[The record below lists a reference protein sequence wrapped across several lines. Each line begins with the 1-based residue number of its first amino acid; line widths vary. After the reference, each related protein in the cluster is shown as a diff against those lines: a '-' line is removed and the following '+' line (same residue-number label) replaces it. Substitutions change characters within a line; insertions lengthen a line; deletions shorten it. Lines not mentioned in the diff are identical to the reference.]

1 METINN
7 IVNRKAC
14 DNMTIYCFNYSEYQ
28 KRGNVIMIDK
38 IYQEEF
44 AEKVINS
51 PNIVVVDFFADWC
64 GPCKM
69 LSPVLEKLASINPD
83 VDFYKVNI
91 DDNPSLADE
100 FEVRS
105 IPNVVIFKNG
115 QAVDRSIGFVS
126 EQQLQEII
134 SRNR

>member
-1 METINN
+1 
-7 IVNRKAC
+7 
-14 DNMTIYCFNYSEYQ
+14 
-28 KRGNVIMIDK
+28 MIDK

-51 PNIVVVDFFADWC
+51 PNTVVVDFFADWC

-69 LSPVLEKLASINPD
+69 LSPVLEKLDSMNPD
-83 VDFYKVNI
+83 VDFCKVNI
-91 DDNPSLADE
+91 DENPSLADE

-115 QAVDRSIGFVS
+115 QAADRSIGFVS

-134 SRNR
+134 NRNR

>member
-1 METINN
+1 
-7 IVNRKAC
+7 
-14 DNMTIYCFNYSEYQ
+14 
-28 KRGNVIMIDK
+28 MIDK

-51 PNIVVVDFFADWC
+51 PNTVVVDFFADWC

-69 LSPVLEKLASINPD
+69 LSPVLERLDAMNPD

-91 DDNPSLADE
+91 DENPSLASE
-100 FEVRS
+100 FEIMS
-105 IPNVVIFKNG
+105 IPNVVVFKNG
-115 QAVDRSIGFVS
+115 QAVESSIGFVS

>member
-1 METINN
+1 
-7 IVNRKAC
+7 
-14 DNMTIYCFNYSEYQ
+14 
-28 KRGNVIMIDK
+28 MIDK

-51 PNIVVVDFFADWC
+51 PNTVVVDFFADWC

-69 LSPVLEKLASINPD
+69 LSPVLEKLDSMNPD
-83 VDFYKVNI
+83 VVFYKVNI
-91 DDNPSLADE
+91 DENPSLADE

-115 QAVDRSIGFVS
+115 QAADRSIGFVS

-134 SRNR
+134 NRNR

>member
-7 IVNRKAC
+7 IVNRNAC

-51 PNIVVVDFFADWC
+51 PNTVVVDFFADWC

-91 DDNPSLADE
+91 DDNPSLAE
-100 FEVRS
+100 KFEVMS

>member
-51 PNIVVVDFFADWC
+51 PNTVVVDFFADWC

-91 DDNPSLADE
+91 DDNPSLAE
-100 FEVRS
+100 KFEVMS

>member
-1 METINN
+1 
-7 IVNRKAC
+7 
-14 DNMTIYCFNYSEYQ
+14 
-28 KRGNVIMIDK
+28 MIDK

-51 PNIVVVDFFADWC
+51 PNTVVVDFFADWC

-69 LSPVLEKLASINPD
+69 LSPVIEKLDAMNPD

-91 DDNPSLADE
+91 DENPSLAEE
-100 FEVRS
+100 FEVQS
-105 IPNVVIFKNG
+105 IPNIVIFKNG

>member
-1 METINN
+1 
-7 IVNRKAC
+7 
-14 DNMTIYCFNYSEYQ
+14 
-28 KRGNVIMIDK
+28 MIDK

-51 PNIVVVDFFADWC
+51 PNTVVVDFFADWC

-69 LSPVLEKLASINPD
+69 LSPVLERLDAMNPD

-91 DDNPSLADE
+91 DENPSLADE

-115 QAVDRSIGFVS
+115 QAADRSIGFVS

-134 SRNR
+134 NRNR

>member
-1 METINN
+1 
-7 IVNRKAC
+7 
-14 DNMTIYCFNYSEYQ
+14 
-28 KRGNVIMIDK
+28 MIDK

-51 PNIVVVDFFADWC
+51 PNTVVVDFFADWC

-69 LSPVLEKLASINPD
+69 LSPVLEKLDAMNPD

-91 DDNPSLADE
+91 DENPSLADE
-100 FEVRS
+100 FEIRS

-115 QAVDRSIGFVS
+115 QAADRSIGFVS

-134 SRNR
+134 NRNR

>member
-1 METINN
+1 
-7 IVNRKAC
+7 
-14 DNMTIYCFNYSEYQ
+14 
-28 KRGNVIMIDK
+28 MIDK

-44 AEKVINS
+44 AAKVINS
-51 PNIVVVDFFADWC
+51 PNTVVVDFFADWC

-69 LSPVLEKLASINPD
+69 LSPVLEKLDSINHD

-91 DDNPSLADE
+91 DENPSLAEE
-100 FEVRS
+100 FEVMS

-126 EQQLQEII
+126 EQQLQKII

>member
-51 PNIVVVDFFADWC
+51 PNTVVVDFFADWC

-91 DDNPSLADE
+91 DDNPLLAE
-100 FEVRS
+100 KFEVMS

>member
-1 METINN
+1 
-7 IVNRKAC
+7 
-14 DNMTIYCFNYSEYQ
+14 
-28 KRGNVIMIDK
+28 MIDK

-51 PNIVVVDFFADWC
+51 PNTVVVDFFADWC

-69 LSPVLEKLASINPD
+69 LSPVLEKLDSMNPD
-83 VDFYKVNI
+83 IVFYKVNI
-91 DDNPSLADE
+91 DENPSLADE

-115 QAVDRSIGFVS
+115 QAADRSIGFVS

-134 SRNR
+134 NRNR

>member
-1 METINN
+1 
-7 IVNRKAC
+7 
-14 DNMTIYCFNYSEYQ
+14 
-28 KRGNVIMIDK
+28 MIDK

-44 AEKVINS
+44 DEKVINS
-51 PNIVVVDFFADWC
+51 PNTVVVDFFADWC

-69 LSPVLEKLASINPD
+69 LSPVLEKLDSMNPD
-83 VDFYKVNI
+83 VVFYKVNI
-91 DDNPSLADE
+91 DENPSLADE

-115 QAVDRSIGFVS
+115 QAADRSIGFVS

-134 SRNR
+134 NRNR

>member
-14 DNMTIYCFNYSEYQ
+14 DNMTIYCFNYSEYL

-51 PNIVVVDFFADWC
+51 PNTVVVDFFADWC

-91 DDNPSLADE
+91 DDNPSLAE
-100 FEVRS
+100 KFEVMS

>member
-1 METINN
+1 
-7 IVNRKAC
+7 
-14 DNMTIYCFNYSEYQ
+14 
-28 KRGNVIMIDK
+28 MIDK

-51 PNIVVVDFFADWC
+51 PNTVVVDFFADWC

-69 LSPVLEKLASINPD
+69 LSPVLEKLDAMNPD

-91 DDNPSLADE
+91 DENPSLADE
-100 FEVRS
+100 FEIRS

-115 QAVDRSIGFVS
+115 QAADRSIGFVS
-126 EQQLQEII
+126 EQHLQEII
-134 SRNR
+134 NRNR

>member
-1 METINN
+1 MESINN
-7 IVNRKAC
+7 IVNRIVC
-14 DNMTIYCFNYSEYQ
+14 DIMTIYCFKCSDYI
-28 KRGNVIMIDK
+28 KRSNAIMIDK

-51 PNIVVVDFFADWC
+51 PNTVVVDFFADWC

-69 LSPVLEKLASINPD
+69 LSPVIEKLDAMNPD

-91 DDNPSLADE
+91 DENPSLAEE
-100 FEVRS
+100 FEVQS
-105 IPNVVIFKNG
+105 IPNIVIFKNG

>member
-1 METINN
+1 
-7 IVNRKAC
+7 
-14 DNMTIYCFNYSEYQ
+14 
-28 KRGNVIMIDK
+28 MIDK

-51 PNIVVVDFFADWC
+51 PNTVVVDFFADWC

-69 LSPVLEKLASINPD
+69 LSPVLEKLDSMNPD
-83 VDFYKVNI
+83 VGFYKVNI
-91 DDNPSLADE
+91 DENPSLADE

-115 QAVDRSIGFVS
+115 QAADRSIGFVS

-134 SRNR
+134 NRNR

>member
-1 METINN
+1 
-7 IVNRKAC
+7 
-14 DNMTIYCFNYSEYQ
+14 
-28 KRGNVIMIDK
+28 MIDK

-51 PNIVVVDFFADWC
+51 PNTVVVDFFADWC

-69 LSPVLEKLASINPD
+69 LSPVLEKLDAMNPD

-91 DDNPSLADE
+91 DENPSLADE
-100 FEVRS
+100 FEIRS

-115 QAVDRSIGFVS
+115 QAADRSIGFVS

>member
-1 METINN
+1 
-7 IVNRKAC
+7 
-14 DNMTIYCFNYSEYQ
+14 
-28 KRGNVIMIDK
+28 MIDK

-51 PNIVVVDFFADWC
+51 PNTVVVDFFADWC

-69 LSPVLEKLASINPD
+69 LSPVIEKLDVMNPD

-91 DDNPSLADE
+91 DENPSLAE
-100 FEVRS
+100 KFEVMS

>member
-1 METINN
+1 
-7 IVNRKAC
+7 
-14 DNMTIYCFNYSEYQ
+14 
-28 KRGNVIMIDK
+28 MIEK

-51 PNIVVVDFFADWC
+51 PNTVVVDFFADWC

-69 LSPVLEKLASINPD
+69 LSPVLERLDAMNPD

-91 DDNPSLADE
+91 DENPSLASE
-100 FEVRS
+100 FEIMS
-105 IPNVVIFKNG
+105 IPNVVVFKNG
-115 QAVDRSIGFVS
+115 QAVESSIGFVS

>member
-1 METINN
+1 
-7 IVNRKAC
+7 
-14 DNMTIYCFNYSEYQ
+14 
-28 KRGNVIMIDK
+28 MIDK

-51 PNIVVVDFFADWC
+51 PNTVVVDFFADWC

-69 LSPVLEKLASINPD
+69 LSPVLEKLDSMNPD

-91 DDNPSLADE
+91 DENPSLADE

-105 IPNVVIFKNG
+105 IPNVVIFKK
-115 QAVDRSIGFVS
+115 RTS
-126 EQQLQEII
+126 
-134 SRNR
+134 SRQVNRLCKRTTATGNY

>member
-1 METINN
+1 
-7 IVNRKAC
+7 
-14 DNMTIYCFNYSEYQ
+14 
-28 KRGNVIMIDK
+28 MIDK

-51 PNIVVVDFFADWC
+51 PNTVVVDFFADWC

-69 LSPVLEKLASINPD
+69 LSPVIEKLDVMNPD

-91 DDNPSLADE
+91 DENPSLAEE
-100 FEVRS
+100 FEVQS
-105 IPNVVIFKNG
+105 IPNIVIFKNG

>member
-1 METINN
+1 
-7 IVNRKAC
+7 
-14 DNMTIYCFNYSEYQ
+14 
-28 KRGNVIMIDK
+28 MIDK

-51 PNIVVVDFFADWC
+51 PNTVVVDFFADWC

-69 LSPVLEKLASINPD
+69 LSLVLEKLDSMNPD

-91 DDNPSLADE
+91 DENPSLADE

-115 QAVDRSIGFVS
+115 QAADRSIGFVS

-134 SRNR
+134 NRNR

>member
-1 METINN
+1 
-7 IVNRKAC
+7 
-14 DNMTIYCFNYSEYQ
+14 
-28 KRGNVIMIDK
+28 MIDK

-51 PNIVVVDFFADWC
+51 PNTVVVDFFADWC

-69 LSPVLEKLASINPD
+69 LSPVLEKLDAMNPD

-91 DDNPSLADE
+91 DENPSLADE

-105 IPNVVIFKNG
+105 IPNVVIFKYG
-115 QAVDRSIGFVS
+115 QAADRSIGFVS

-134 SRNR
+134 NRNR